1 MRIACNIYKYY
12 MVTQSYK
19 HVTLASSYA
28 HIPTVPT
35 QKRTF
40 SVAALDSS
48 ALVTSCYLCREL
60 TVIESTVMEE
70 KTEIVDRKKKKRK
83 RIW

>member
-1 MRIACNIYKYY
+1 MKIACCIYKDYGL
-12 MVTQSYK
+12 TQCYR
-19 HVTLASSYA
+19 HVTLASSYT

-60 TVIESTVMEE
+60 TVIESTVMGE
-70 KTEIVDRKKKKRK
+70 KTEIVDRK
-83 RIW
+83 